1 MDDRMKILGLLSE
14 GRITPEEAAQLLEAL
29 GGKEKT
35 ETRPKPQWLRIKVT
49 TDGREKVKVNLPFS
63 LARMGVALI
72 PDSAMVQINAKGI
85 DLNRLLDEELPAA
98 GKIVDIQ
105 DGKNTVE
112 VFVE

>member
-1 MDDRMKILGLLSE
+1 MKILGMLSE

-29 GGKEKT
+29 GGKAQA
-35 ETRPKPQWLRIKVT
+35 ETGVKPKWLRIKVT
-49 TDGREKVKVNLPFS
+49 ADGREKVKINLPFS

-105 DGKNTVE
+105 DGANTVE
-112 VFVE
+112 IYVE

>member
-1 MDDRMKILGLLSE
+1 MDERMKILGMLSE
-14 GRITPEEAAQLLEAL
+14 GRLTPEEAAQLLEAL
-29 GGKEKT
+29 GGRDRT
-35 ETRPKPQWLRIKVT
+35 ETQQKPKWLRIKVT
-49 TDGREKVKVNLPFS
+49 SDGREKVKVNLPFS

-85 DLNRLLDEELPAA
+85 DLNRLLDEELPAV

-105 DGKNTVE
+105 DGTNTVE